1 MMSPGSVSTA
11 PMKERGCVADVVNAT
26 PTGSY
31 ARRTGDQTDDSAMVW
46 AGMFGSHIS
55 DLVVIDGFLNAQ

>member
-11 PMKERGCVADVVNAT
+11 PMEERGCVADVVNAT
-26 PTGSY
+26 L
-31 ARRTGDQTDDSAMVW
+31 TGDQTDDSAMVW

-55 DLVVIDGFLNAQ
+55 DLVVINGFLNAQ